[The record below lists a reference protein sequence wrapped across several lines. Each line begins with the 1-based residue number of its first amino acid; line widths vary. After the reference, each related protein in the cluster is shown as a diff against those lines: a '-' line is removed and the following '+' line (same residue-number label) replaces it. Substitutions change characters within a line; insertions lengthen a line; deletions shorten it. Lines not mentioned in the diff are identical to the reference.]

1 MLFGMWLGLGVSVSY
16 FYIESEIQCMLGDDV
31 YVVNL
36 LGFFENV
43 VMLIV
48 FWEYEGF
55 EICLFS

>member
-1 MLFGMWLGLGVSVSY
+1 
-16 FYIESEIQCMLGDDV
+16 MLGDDV